1 VSTPPQQMP
10 VEEAKAK
17 ATPTPAPAPAAAALA
32 AAAAAPAADAAD
44 EEEEESDDSTWR
56 CVLCTYANEK
66 QQKKCAMCGNKKYV
80 YVTIRS
86 SSASY

>member
-1 VSTPPQQMP
+1 MP

-32 AAAAAPAADAAD
+32 AAAAADAAD
-44 EEEEESDDSTWR
+44 DEEEADDSKWQ

-66 QQKKCAMCGNKKYV
+66 QQKKCSMCGNKKYV